1 MNARRLSAV
10 WWTVFL
16 LFTGNYSKP
25 LNINVFET
33 IQQSAKDKEDMT
45 KLFVN

>member
-1 MNARRLSAV
+1 MQEGC
-10 WWTVFL
+10 L
-16 LFTGNYSKP
+16 LYGGRSFYYVTGNYSKP